1 MHGQFTYYKVIIGL
15 KSHFRYRFHGTSF
28 ANSNNKAVCVLIMV
42 LNEFVHQYKVEIK
55 YYAIDQGFSILMET
69 PGNIKNYAM

>member
-1 MHGQFTYYKVIIGL
+1 MHGQFTYYKVIGL
-15 KSHFRYRFHGTSF
+15 KSQFQYIFHGTSF
-28 ANSNNKAVCVLIMV
+28 ANSNNKAVYVLNMV

-55 YYAIDQGFSILMET
+55 YYAIDKGFSMET